1 MIYMYKPKD
10 YVQQL
15 ADHIEKN
22 LKKGY
27 TVDSIRVSLSNQG
40 YSRISIENA
49 IERANEQLAK
59 KIPPIIEKPEI
70 NYKVISDEAV
80 PKKKSFSGFFK
91 RIFRG

>member
-1 MIYMYKPKD
+1 MYRPKD

-27 TVDSIRVSLSNQG
+27 TIDSLRVSLMNQG
-40 YSRISIENA
+40 YSKISIENA

-70 NYKVISDEAV
+70 NYKVIEENSGV
-80 PKKKSFSGFFK
+80 SHKKKNFFGLFK
-91 RIFRG
+91 RIFRK